1 MTIGSVGGLTAVI
14 RELDELRVGL
24 RVLDAERGA
33 RKDGSVPVESRRRGP
48 LPLLGE
54 IERVR

>member
-1 MTIGSVGGLTAVI
+1 MTIGSVGGLTAVM

-24 RVLDAERGA
+24 RLLEAERCA
-33 RKDGSVPVESRRRGP
+33 RKDGSVPLESSRRGP